1 MKTNIISPNQKPKT
15 PLNTKSTNTNK
26 RSSTSSN
33 SSSSSLFVPTGKKTI
48 PPIKKSKQNINLKS
62 KSNQNVDLFDEEAN
76 PINMSKY
83 RGARK
88 DLVKLKMG
96 GKSKMH
102 ELFVNKPRN
111 LEENEKIKQK
121 FMDYIKEGKEDNK
134 NPDINANKKSVAR
147 KKIEDAQKFNKT
159 SK

>member
-1 MKTNIISPNQKPKT
+1 
-15 PLNTKSTNTNK
+15 
-26 RSSTSSN
+26 
-33 SSSSSLFVPTGKKTI
+33 
-48 PPIKKSKQNINLKS
+48 
-62 KSNQNVDLFDEEAN
+62 
-76 PINMSKY
+76 MSKY

-159 SK
+159 NK